1 MNAEILSVGTELLL
15 GGTVNT
21 DARDISLALAELG
34 VNVYWHTVVGDNPAR
49 LTECLYRARNRA
61 DLIITTG
68 GLGPTCDDLTKQTLA
83 RAFDRKLYL
92 NEDALA
98 DIREY
103 FAERGRSFTDNNL
116 QQAYL
121 PEGSIMLPNDCG
133 TAPGCIIEDGPV
145 RVVML
150 PGPPRECVTMLRN
163 YVMPYLQKLSGA
175 VIRSHM
181 IRFFGIGESAMETR
195 LRSFMDGANPTVAP
209 YSREGE
215 CWVRVTAKGANEQE
229 CEALMEPVIE
239 DICDK
244 MGDLVYGIDCA
255 SLEERVLQLLQE
267 KNTSLAVAESCTGGL
282 LAQRI
287 TDIPGASAHFLGGVV
302 TYTEDAKVRLLDMDE
317 DLIAENGVVSM
328 PVAAKMAKRV
338 RKALGTDCAIQLN
351 LTLNGS
357 TGVLNVT
364 VLDKVDDGLNAHRG
378 IGLIRRTLGHHA
390 LGAGGTLPRRLA
402 AYRNTIERMA
412 RDISVVIGNL
422 DDRGMAPGRR
432 SHLDV
437 EVGHTLDKRNIAV
450 VGVGEELGHASAV
463 FIVNALEHL
472 ERVLSVAAHGTQHGR
487 GLNTVHTARV
497 GHGHALDVLDD
508 VARAGNI
515 HMIGLATE
523 RLARQCRCIGNGNGL
538 GTAERAD
545 KLAVQNIAKR
555 GITKGI
561 GRHRYLLLV

>member
-175 VIRSHM
+175 MIRSHM

-338 RKALGTDCAIQLN
+338 RKALGSDI
-351 LTLNGS
+351 
-357 TGVLNVT
+357 
-364 VLDKVDDGLNAHRG
+364 G
-378 IGLIRRTLGHHA
+378 IGITGWAGPDGDDVGLVFVALASRSGCFVRRLQCGHAPRPRIRLIAASNALDMIRRYLTG
-390 LGAGGTLPRRLA
+390 
-402 AYRNTIERMA
+402 
-412 RDISVVIGNL
+412 
-422 DDRGMAPGRR
+422 
-432 SHLDV
+432 LDV
-437 EVGHTLDKRNIAV
+437 
-450 VGVGEELGHASAV
+450 
-463 FIVNALEHL
+463 
-472 ERVLSVAAHGTQHGR
+472 
-487 GLNTVHTARV
+487 
-497 GHGHALDVLDD
+497 
-508 VARAGNI
+508 
-515 HMIGLATE
+515 
-523 RLARQCRCIGNGNGL
+523 
-538 GTAERAD
+538 
-545 KLAVQNIAKR
+545 
-555 GITKGI
+555 
-561 GRHRYLLLV
+561 

>member
-116 QQAYL
+116 RQAYL

-267 KNTSLAVAESCTGGL
+267 KNTSLRGGEL
-282 LAQRI
+282 HGRSARAAYHRYSRRERAFSRRRRDVYRGRQGSSARYGRGSHRRKRRREHAGRGKDGQACAQGPRQRHRHRHHRLGRARRGRRGARVRGARLAR
-287 TDIPGASAHFLGGVV
+287 
-302 TYTEDAKVRLLDMDE
+302 RLLCPPSAMR
-317 DLIAENGVVSM
+317 
-328 PVAAKMAKRV
+328 PRAAA
-338 RKALGTDCAIQLN
+338 AHP
-351 LTLNGS
+351 
-357 TGVLNVT
+357 
-364 VLDKVDDGLNAHRG
+364 AHRG
-378 IGLIRRTLGHHA
+378 QQRFGYDPAVSHRIG
-390 LGAGGTLPRRLA
+390 
-402 AYRNTIERMA
+402 
-412 RDISVVIGNL
+412 
-422 DDRGMAPGRR
+422 
-432 SHLDV
+432 
-437 EVGHTLDKRNIAV
+437 
-450 VGVGEELGHASAV
+450 
-463 FIVNALEHL
+463 
-472 ERVLSVAAHGTQHGR
+472 
-487 GLNTVHTARV
+487 
-497 GHGHALDVLDD
+497 
-508 VARAGNI
+508 
-515 HMIGLATE
+515 
-523 RLARQCRCIGNGNGL
+523 CI
-538 GTAERAD
+538 
-545 KLAVQNIAKR
+545 K
-555 GITKGI
+555 
-561 GRHRYLLLV
+561 

>member
-163 YVMPYLQKLSGA
+163 YVMPYPQKLPGA

-244 MGDLVYGIDCA
+244 MG
-255 SLEERVLQLLQE
+255 
-267 KNTSLAVAESCTGGL
+267 GL

-338 RKALGTDCAIQLN
+338 RKALGSDI
-351 LTLNGS
+351 
-357 TGVLNVT
+357 
-364 VLDKVDDGLNAHRG
+364 G
-378 IGLIRRTLGHHA
+378 IGITGWAGPDGDDVGLVFVALASRSGCFVRRLQCGHAPRPRIRLIAASNALDMIRRYLTG
-390 LGAGGTLPRRLA
+390 
-402 AYRNTIERMA
+402 
-412 RDISVVIGNL
+412 
-422 DDRGMAPGRR
+422 
-432 SHLDV
+432 LDV
-437 EVGHTLDKRNIAV
+437 
-450 VGVGEELGHASAV
+450 
-463 FIVNALEHL
+463 
-472 ERVLSVAAHGTQHGR
+472 
-487 GLNTVHTARV
+487 
-497 GHGHALDVLDD
+497 
-508 VARAGNI
+508 
-515 HMIGLATE
+515 
-523 RLARQCRCIGNGNGL
+523 
-538 GTAERAD
+538 
-545 KLAVQNIAKR
+545 
-555 GITKGI
+555 
-561 GRHRYLLLV
+561 

>member
-116 QQAYL
+116 RQAYL

-145 RVVML
+145 RVVMR

-267 KNTSLAVAESCTGGL
+267 KNTSLAVAESCTGGML
-282 LAQRI
+282 SQRI
-287 TDIPGASAHFLGGVV
+287 TAVPGASGVFAYGACTYANDIKEKMLG
-302 TYTEDAKVRLLDMDE
+302 VRHETLE
-317 DLIAENGVVSM
+317 AYGAVSPETAAE
-328 PVAAKMAKRV
+328 MARGV
-338 RKALGTDCAIQLN
+338 RKAAGADFGVGITGIAGPGGGTPEKPVGLVYLAACSADTVYVQKLVITGRTREVVRLS
-351 LTLNGS
+351 S
-357 TGVLNVT
+357 TQ
-364 VLDKVDDGLNAHRG
+364 
-378 IGLIRRTLGHHA
+378 HA
-390 LGAGGTLPRRLA
+390 LEMVRRLA
-402 AYRNTIERMA
+402 LGLPQPACTAFPAEEPAHLMQKGTPA
-412 RDISVVIGNL
+412 RDV
-422 DDRGMAPGRR
+422 
-432 SHLDV
+432 
-437 EVGHTLDKRNIAV
+437 
-450 VGVGEELGHASAV
+450 
-463 FIVNALEHL
+463 
-472 ERVLSVAAHGTQHGR
+472 
-487 GLNTVHTARV
+487 
-497 GHGHALDVLDD
+497 
-508 VARAGNI
+508 
-515 HMIGLATE
+515 
-523 RLARQCRCIGNGNGL
+523 
-538 GTAERAD
+538 
-545 KLAVQNIAKR
+545 
-555 GITKGI
+555 
-561 GRHRYLLLV
+561 

>member
-244 MGDLVYGIDCA
+244 MAISFTA
-255 SLEERVLQLLQE
+255 STAPRS
-267 KNTSLAVAESCTGGL
+267 KSACCSSC
-282 LAQRI
+282 R
-287 TDIPGASAHFLGGVV
+287 
-302 TYTEDAKVRLLDMDE
+302 
-317 DLIAENGVVSM
+317 
-328 PVAAKMAKRV
+328 
-338 RKALGTDCAIQLN
+338 RKT
-351 LTLNGS
+351 
-357 TGVLNVT
+357 
-364 VLDKVDDGLNAHRG
+364 
-378 IGLIRRTLGHHA
+378 
-390 LGAGGTLPRRLA
+390 
-402 AYRNTIERMA
+402 
-412 RDISVVIGNL
+412 
-422 DDRGMAPGRR
+422 RR
-432 SHLDV
+432 SPW
-437 EVGHTLDKRNIAV
+437 RRA
-450 VGVGEELGHASAV
+450 
-463 FIVNALEHL
+463 
-472 ERVLSVAAHGTQHGR
+472 
-487 GLNTVHTARV
+487 
-497 GHGHALDVLDD
+497 
-508 VARAGNI
+508 ARAVCSRSVSPI
-515 HMIGLATE
+515 FP
-523 RLARQCRCIGNGNGL
+523 ARARIFS
-538 GTAERAD
+538 AAS
-545 KLAVQNIAKR
+545 
-555 GITKGI
+555 
-561 GRHRYLLLV
+561 

>member
-338 RKALGTDCAIQLN
+338 RKALGSDI
-351 LTLNGS
+351 
-357 TGVLNVT
+357 
-364 VLDKVDDGLNAHRG
+364 G
-378 IGLIRRTLGHHA
+378 IGITGWAGPDGDDRGNPVGTVFAA
-390 LGAGGTLPRRLA
+390 LSAPEGVFVRRLA
-402 AYRNTIERMA
+402 L
-412 RDISVVIGNL
+412 SG
-422 DDRGMAPGRR
+422 DREHIRALTA
-432 SHLDV
+432 HHAFDLLINQLT
-437 EVGHTLDKRNIAV
+437 E
-450 VGVGEELGHASAV
+450 GE
-463 FIVNALEHL
+463 
-472 ERVLSVAAHGTQHGR
+472 
-487 GLNTVHTARV
+487 
-497 GHGHALDVLDD
+497 
-508 VARAGNI
+508 
-515 HMIGLATE
+515 
-523 RLARQCRCIGNGNGL
+523 
-538 GTAERAD
+538 
-545 KLAVQNIAKR
+545 
-555 GITKGI
+555 
-561 GRHRYLLLV
+561 

>member
-302 TYTEDAKVRLLDMDE
+302 TYTEDAKVRLLD
-317 DLIAENGVVSM
+317 NGRGSHRRKRRREHAGRGKDGQARAQG
-328 PVAAKMAKRV
+328 PRQRHRHRHHRLGRARRGRRGARV
-338 RKALGTDCAIQLN
+338 RGARLARRLLCPPSAMRPRAAAAHP
-351 LTLNGS
+351 
-357 TGVLNVT
+357 
-364 VLDKVDDGLNAHRG
+364 AHRG
-378 IGLIRRTLGHHA
+378 QQRFGYDPAVSHRIG
-390 LGAGGTLPRRLA
+390 
-402 AYRNTIERMA
+402 
-412 RDISVVIGNL
+412 
-422 DDRGMAPGRR
+422 
-432 SHLDV
+432 
-437 EVGHTLDKRNIAV
+437 
-450 VGVGEELGHASAV
+450 
-463 FIVNALEHL
+463 
-472 ERVLSVAAHGTQHGR
+472 
-487 GLNTVHTARV
+487 
-497 GHGHALDVLDD
+497 
-508 VARAGNI
+508 
-515 HMIGLATE
+515 
-523 RLARQCRCIGNGNGL
+523 CI
-538 GTAERAD
+538 
-545 KLAVQNIAKR
+545 K
-555 GITKGI
+555 
-561 GRHRYLLLV
+561 

>member
-255 SLEERVLQLLQE
+255 SLEERV
-267 KNTSLAVAESCTGGL
+267 
-282 LAQRI
+282 
-287 TDIPGASAHFLGGVV
+287 
-302 TYTEDAKVRLLDMDE
+302 
-317 DLIAENGVVSM
+317 
-328 PVAAKMAKRV
+328 
-338 RKALGTDCAIQLN
+338 RKALGSDI
-351 LTLNGS
+351 
-357 TGVLNVT
+357 
-364 VLDKVDDGLNAHRG
+364 G
-378 IGLIRRTLGHHA
+378 IGITGWAGPDGDDVGLVFVALASRSGCFVRRLQCGHAPRPRIRLIAASNALDMIRRYLTG
-390 LGAGGTLPRRLA
+390 
-402 AYRNTIERMA
+402 
-412 RDISVVIGNL
+412 
-422 DDRGMAPGRR
+422 
-432 SHLDV
+432 LDV
-437 EVGHTLDKRNIAV
+437 
-450 VGVGEELGHASAV
+450 
-463 FIVNALEHL
+463 
-472 ERVLSVAAHGTQHGR
+472 
-487 GLNTVHTARV
+487 
-497 GHGHALDVLDD
+497 
-508 VARAGNI
+508 
-515 HMIGLATE
+515 
-523 RLARQCRCIGNGNGL
+523 
-538 GTAERAD
+538 
-545 KLAVQNIAKR
+545 
-555 GITKGI
+555 
-561 GRHRYLLLV
+561 

>member
-116 QQAYL
+116 RQAYL

-195 LRSFMDGANPTVAP
+195 LRSFMDGRTPPSRRTPARANA
-209 YSREGE
+209 G
-215 CWVRVTAKGANEQE
+215 
-229 CEALMEPVIE
+229 
-239 DICDK
+239 
-244 MGDLVYGIDCA
+244 CA
-255 SLEERVLQLLQE
+255 SPPRAQ
-267 KNTSLAVAESCTGGL
+267 TS
-282 LAQRI
+282 R
-287 TDIPGASAHFLGGVV
+287 
-302 TYTEDAKVRLLDMDE
+302 
-317 DLIAENGVVSM
+317 N
-328 PVAAKMAKRV
+328 AKRSWS
-338 RKALGTDCAIQLN
+338 R
-351 LTLNGS
+351 
-357 TGVLNVT
+357 
-364 VLDKVDDGLNAHRG
+364 
-378 IGLIRRTLGHHA
+378 
-390 LGAGGTLPRRLA
+390 
-402 AYRNTIERMA
+402 
-412 RDISVVIGNL
+412 
-422 DDRGMAPGRR
+422 
-432 SHLDV
+432 
-437 EVGHTLDKRNIAV
+437 
-450 VGVGEELGHASAV
+450 
-463 FIVNALEHL
+463 
-472 ERVLSVAAHGTQHGR
+472 
-487 GLNTVHTARV
+487 
-497 GHGHALDVLDD
+497 
-508 VARAGNI
+508 
-515 HMIGLATE
+515 
-523 RLARQCRCIGNGNGL
+523 
-538 GTAERAD
+538 
-545 KLAVQNIAKR
+545 
-555 GITKGI
+555 
-561 GRHRYLLLV
+561 